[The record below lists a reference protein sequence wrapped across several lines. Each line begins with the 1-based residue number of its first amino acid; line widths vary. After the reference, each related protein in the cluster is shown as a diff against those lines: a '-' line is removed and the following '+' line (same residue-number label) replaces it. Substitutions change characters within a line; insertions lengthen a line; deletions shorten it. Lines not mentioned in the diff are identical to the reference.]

1 MAELLIHSGKLQGRK
16 LTLPEGEIVLGRD
29 ESCQLRLNSNDISR
43 QHCALTCTVAGL
55 RVRDMGSANGTYVND
70 VAIEG
75 EVLLH
80 PGDLLRVGPMIFQV
94 PHPKE
99 GSPAAS
105 HSAAIETATQH
116 AAAVRPVP
124 APHALTE
131 TKSKGNDAPQPLAAA
146 SIAQKVLKGAATKP
160 VKKAT
165 DDDIATWLT
174 DDDSSDQI
182 KTSDTTIV
190 TAKALQSAVETA
202 PVANPAAMRVDSGAA
217 GVVRKEG
224 HAAND
229 LKDKKAFRTVS
240 EEAADIIRR
249 HHEKKKR
256 NS

>member
-16 LTLPEGEIVLGRD
+16 LTLPEGEVVLGRD

-43 QHCALTCTVAGL
+43 QHCALTSTAAGL

-94 PHPKE
+94 PRAKE

-105 HSAAIETATQH
+105 HSAATESTTQH
-116 AAAVRPVP
+116 AAAARSVP
-124 APHALTE
+124 APHAITE
-131 TKSKGNDAPQPLAAA
+131 ARAKSDASQPLAAA
-146 SIAQKVLKGAATKP
+146 GIAQKVVKGAAAKP

-190 TAKALQSAVETA
+190 TAKALQPAAEAA
-202 PVANPAAMRVDSGAA
+202 PVASSAAVRVDSDAA
-217 GVVRKEG
+217 GVAGKEG